1 METEQQSKGTKKSEI
16 LVIDYHVGNHRSI
29 LNALSYLGYNYQV
42 SSDKEDIRRAPAY
55 ILPGVGAFSEAMTNL
70 HNLGIIDTLKE
81 QVMIHKKPILGICL
95 GMQVLAESSTENG
108 FHKGLGIIKGS
119 VTRIEHHKDIKIPH
133 VGWNNLTLHQ
143 KDPLFTRTDEGAHFY
158 FDHSYHVT
166 CDPSIISATC
176 THGSEITAAIQSD
189 NVFGVQFHPEKSQK
203 NGLLLLRGFFN
214 YIKQKESERES
225 KNA

>member
-1 METEQQSKGTKKSEI
+1 MEEEQNKNSTKDTKKHDI
-16 LVIDYHVGNHRSI
+16 LVIDYHVGNHRSV
-29 LNALSYLGYNYQV
+29 LNALSLLGYHYKV
-42 SSDKEDIRRAPAY
+42 SSEKEEIAKAPAY

-70 HNLGIIDTLKE
+70 QNLGIIDTLKE
-81 QVMIHKKPILGICL
+81 QILNHKKPILGICL

-119 VTRIEHHKDIKIPH
+119 VMRIDSHKDIKIPH
-133 VGWNNLTLHQ
+133 VGWNNLSIHQ
-143 KDPLFTRTDEGAHFY
+143 KDPLFTRTDEEAHFY
-158 FDHSYHVT
+158 FDHSYHIA
-166 CDPSIISATC
+166 CDHSIISATC

-189 NVFGVQFHPEKSQK
+189 NIFGVQFHPEKSQK

-214 YIKQKESERES
+214 YIKQRES